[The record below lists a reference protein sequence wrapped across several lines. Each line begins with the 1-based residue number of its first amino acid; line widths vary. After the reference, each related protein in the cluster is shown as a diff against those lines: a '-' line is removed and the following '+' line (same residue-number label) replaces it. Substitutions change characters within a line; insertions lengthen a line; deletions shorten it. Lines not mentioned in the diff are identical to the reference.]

1 MRVMTSPVCLAA
13 LSATTSVRFDET
25 SHCRIR
31 SEPVERSH
39 PTTTRSRPCQDFFT
53 VWIDAHRAKLK
64 QLRYTTRQV
73 PINRDLGQV
82 IAAVKAG
89 RAVVPFW
96 CNVPRLIVNIVPM
109 KLTLLVLSS
118 LKEMSPQYVS
128 Y

>member
-1 MRVMTSPVCLAA
+1 MSGFFHRMDRCPPGEA
-13 LSATTSVRFDET
+13 ET
-25 SHCRIR
+25 
-31 SEPVERSH
+31 V
-39 PTTTRSRPCQDFFT
+39 
-53 VWIDAHRAKLK
+53 
-64 QLRYTTRQV
+64 RYTTRQV

-109 KLTLLVLSS
+109 KLTLLVLSI